1 MERKRVGSDGGVGD
15 ARRRRRRRLERTR
28 QETHQDVDVAWRTP
42 LQHSIA
48 QRENVRSDSISERM
62 VLKTE
67 KAMQKCMYQ
76 NTHMQYIIILYM

>member
-42 LQHSIA
+42 LQHSTA
-48 QRENVRSDSISERM
+48 QRENVRSGF
-62 VLKTE
+62 
-67 KAMQKCMYQ
+67 YF
-76 NTHMQYIIILYM
+76 